1 MKQFILI
8 LVLAPLFLYA
18 DTKMEIYK
26 LYQDKNYETACQ
38 LAESA
43 LSTNRT
49 DEEFL
54 SVYAFSCLKIDKVD
68 QLAPAITGLKKSK
81 ESRANAAYFSVILMQ
96 KSLLMH
102 ALNDQFDLHPMHFP
116 TSTYILS
123 TVYNLYAKDTG
134 SKKRRRYNYIDPS
147 DAKKSYRLFVT
158 KTGTSPKMV
167 IEEYYDK
174 ILSQRH
180 IYW

>member
-1 MKQFILI
+1 MKPL
-8 LVLAPLFLYA
+8 LLMLLLAPLFLYA
-18 DTKMEIYK
+18 DAKMEIYK
-26 LYQDKNYETACQ
+26 LYQDKNYETACH

-43 LSTNRT
+43 LSKYKT

-54 SVYAFSCLKIDKVD
+54 SIYAFSCLKVDKVD
-68 QLAPAITGLKKSK
+68 QLTPAIIGLKKSK

-96 KSLLMH
+96 KTLLMH
-102 ALNDQFDLHPMHFP
+102 ALSDQYDLHAMHFP
-116 TSTYILS
+116 TSTYVLS
-123 TVYNLYAKDTG
+123 TVYDLYAKDTG
-134 SKKRRRYNYIDPS
+134 SKKRRRYNYIDIN
-147 DAKKSYRLFVT
+147 DTKKSYRLFIT